1 MAARRGRPPLP
12 PPPPPPSPQMTE
24 YVRVVSVR
32 SVHWWLR
39 PTVAADTNVFWP
51 VSSCWCIAVMASRP
65 PPRVTYNTRFSA
77 KKALRRS
84 ARLAAEPTAAGCSR
98 AAPQPLLPP
107 PPPPPPS
114 ARRPP
119 AHAHRAGRRRAAAAA
134 ASAAAMGQRVSSK
147 YKILESWCRLNR
159 DKPSRLYQALFLL
172 GSLATSIVIQD
183 YLRIRSVSGHIPLR

>member
-1 MAARRGRPPLP
+1 
-12 PPPPPPSPQMTE
+12 MTE

-84 ARLAAEPTAAGCSR
+84 ARLAAEPIAAGCSR

-134 ASAAAMGQRVSSK
+134 SAAAMGQRVSSK
-147 YKILESWCRLNR
+147 YKM
-159 DKPSRLYQALFLL
+159 P
-172 GSLATSIVIQD
+172 GV
-183 YLRIRSVSGHIPLR
+183 G